1 MTTADPLHAAA
12 APTAI
17 GPATT
22 AKSVKG
28 SLKWGD
34 ILLRT
39 VAGLVLLYLFLP
51 IFVIVLFS
59 FNNPQGKFNY
69 SWQGFTLDNWL
80 DPFKYPALTEA
91 LQLSLNVAAVSTAVA
106 LVLGSLVAIALVRQ
120 RWRGQR
126 AVDTF
131 LVLPLTA
138 PEVVMGAAL
147 LVLFLDLGWAT
158 GYVTIVLAHI
168 AFEVSFIAMT
178 VRARVRGFDWTLEDA
193 SLDLGAGPTRTFFR
207 VTLPLI
213 VPGLVAA
220 AMLSFAL
227 SLDDFIITYF
237 VSGSTVTYPLY
248 VNAAVKAA
256 VPPQINV
263 LATAILVIS
272 LVLLAAGTLY
282 RRKRIDAG
290 VDFGGHGRPS
300 GTGPRGADTGD
311 HDEGQTH
318 HARRP
323 RHLVQHYE
331 ADHHGERRFQ
341 RHQRA
346 ERGGGQPAQRQKFQ
360 GERDHRQQDRQPDS
374 DQEDFGRHPGQ
385 HRVPDRR
392 RGHQTGDRH
401 RDRQAVD
408 PGHRVTDALG
418 EQDVEGPEGGR
429 GERVDHTDGIHGTGP
444 RLGQQQYADGG
455 QSRPPQ
461 AVRASAVGDGD
472 AEWAKELQRARRAQ
486 RYPLERSHE
495 QQCDG

>member
-1 MTTADPLHAAA
+1 MTTADPRQAAA

-22 AKSVKG
+22 AKSVRG
-28 SLKWGD
+28 FPKWGD
-34 ILLRT
+34 LLLRI

-59 FNNPQGKFNY
+59 FNDPRGKFNY

-193 SLDLGAGPTRTFFR
+193 SLDLGAGPVRTFFR

-213 VPGLVAA
+213 VPGIVAA

-272 LVLLAAGTLY
+272 LMLLAVGTLY
-282 RRKRIDAG
+282 RRKRVDA
-290 VDFGGHGRPS
+290 
-300 GTGPRGADTGD
+300 
-311 HDEGQTH
+311 
-318 HARRP
+318 
-323 RHLVQHYE
+323 
-331 ADHHGERRFQ
+331 
-341 RHQRA
+341 
-346 ERGGGQPAQRQKFQ
+346 
-360 GERDHRQQDRQPDS
+360 
-374 DQEDFGRHPGQ
+374 
-385 HRVPDRR
+385 
-392 RGHQTGDRH
+392 
-401 RDRQAVD
+401 
-408 PGHRVTDALG
+408 
-418 EQDVEGPEGGR
+418 
-429 GERVDHTDGIHGTGP
+429 
-444 RLGQQQYADGG
+444 
-455 QSRPPQ
+455 
-461 AVRASAVGDGD
+461 
-472 AEWAKELQRARRAQ
+472 
-486 RYPLERSHE
+486 
-495 QQCDG
+495 